1 MGPPPDELSK
11 LNGEVARKARLDEE
25 SRAAF
30 ALRAFAQLW
39 TSLAG
44 YDHDR
49 NAPRSR
55 VALQALKKVPPIAM
69 RERQFGH
76 NNVRA

>member
-1 MGPPPDELSK
+1 MGRPFDELPE
-11 LNGEVARKARLDEE
+11 LNGELVRKERLDEE
-25 SRAAF
+25 CRAAF
-30 ALRAFAQLW
+30 ALRAFAYLGR
-39 TSLAG
+39 SVAG

-49 NAPRSR
+49 NAARSG
-55 VALQALKKVPPIAM
+55 VALHAVEKVPPIAM